1 MVCNRGNDMPQNKLK
16 ATFMRG
22 GTSKAVVFNRQDL
35 PADPA
40 QWDPIFLSVM
50 GSPDPNGRQLDG
62 MGGGL
67 SSLSKVCVVGA
78 PTRPDA
84 DIDYTFAQ
92 ISVKSAAVDY
102 SANCGNMSSAMG
114 PFAVSEGLVTA
125 PANGEAVV
133 RIHNT
138 NTGKIIVARFPMA
151 DGDVETDG
159 EMTIDG
165 VGGQG
170 APVRLEFVDPGGTR
184 TGRLLPTG
192 RASDH
197 FDIPGLGAIEA
208 SLVDAANPCVFVAAA
223 ALSKD
228 GSEMPEA
235 LESDP
240 IFLERMEA
248 IRCAASVAMGLAP
261 DVAQAARIPSVPKVA
276 MIVAP
281 RQMTTLSGR
290 RLEPSE
296 MSLGIRMIS
305 IGQPHRAVPITG
317 ATCLAIAV
325 RIKGTLANRMARPGD
340 GPITIAHPS
349 GTTVVDA
356 AVENADDPAKAR
368 AIHGAVYRTAR
379 RLFEGS
385 VFYRA
390 AKSTAQA
397 RRSA

>member
-1 MVCNRGNDMPQNKLK
+1 MPQNKLK

-40 QWDPIFLSVM
+40 QWDPIFLAVM
-50 GSPDPNGRQLDG
+50 GSPDLNGRQLDG

-67 SSLSKVCVVGA
+67 SSLSKVCVVGE
-78 PTRPDA
+78 PTRTDA

-92 ISVKSAAVDY
+92 IAVKSAAVDY

-114 PFAVSEGLVTA
+114 PFAVSEGLVQA

-138 NTGKIIVARFPMA
+138 NTGKIIVARFSMS
-151 DGDVETDG
+151 DGEVETEGD
-159 EMTIDG
+159 MAIDG

-170 APVRLEFVDPGGTR
+170 APVRLEFVDPGGAR

-192 RASDH
+192 RAYDH
-197 FDIPGLGAIEA
+197 FDIPGLGVIEA
-208 SLVDAANPCVFVAAA
+208 SLVDATNPCVFVATD
-223 ALSKD
+223 SVGQD
-228 GSEMPEA
+228 GSEMPDA
-235 LESDP
+235 LESDAV
-240 IFLERMEA
+240 FLERMEA

-261 DVAQAARIPSVPKVA
+261 DLAAAANIPSVPKVA
-276 MIVAP
+276 MIVPP

-290 RLEPSE
+290 ALAPSD
-296 MSLGIRMIS
+296 MSIGIRMIS

-325 RIKGTLANRMARPGD
+325 RIKGTLANRMACPGD

-356 AVENADDPAKAR
+356 AVDHADDPVRAR

-379 RLFEGS
+379 RLFEGN
-385 VFYRA
+385 VFYRT
-390 AKSTAQA
+390 AKASAPA

>member
-1 MVCNRGNDMPQNKLK
+1 MPQTKIR

-40 QWDPIFLSVM
+40 HWDPIFLAVM

-67 SSLSKVCVVGA
+67 SSLSKVCVVG
-78 PTRPDA
+78 PSTRPDA
-84 DIDYTFAQ
+84 DIDYTFGQ
-92 ISVKSAAVDY
+92 VSVKTAAVDY

-114 PFAVSEGLVTA
+114 PFAVGEGLAKA
-125 PANGEAVV
+125 PANGDAVV

-138 NTGKIIVARFPMA
+138 NTGKIIVARFPIS
-151 DGDVETDG
+151 DGEVETEGD
-159 EMTIDG
+159 MAIDG
-165 VGGQG
+165 VGGRG

-192 RASDH
+192 RPRDSL
-197 FDIPGLGAIEA
+197 DIPGLGTVEV

-223 ALSKD
+223 ALGKEGNETPD
-228 GSEMPEA
+228 A
-235 LESDP
+235 LEGDP
-240 IFLERMEA
+240 VFLGRMEA

-261 DVAQAARIPSVPKVA
+261 DVAKAAQIPSVPKVA
-276 MIVAP
+276 MIVSP
-281 RQMTTLSGR
+281 CRMTTLSGQQ
-290 RLEPSE
+290 LQPSD
-296 MSLGIRMIS
+296 MSLGVRMVS
-305 IGQPHRAVPITG
+305 VGQPHRAVPITG

-325 RIKGTLANRMARPGD
+325 RIAGSLPNQVARPGD

-356 AVENADDPAKAR
+356 AVEHADDPARAR

-379 RLFEGS
+379 HLFEGN
-385 VFYRA
+385 VFYRSPQTVA
-390 AKSTAQA
+390 AMRKAAS
-397 RRSA
+397 S

>member
-1 MVCNRGNDMPQNKLK
+1 MPQSKIK

-35 PADPA
+35 PSDPA
-40 QWDPIFLSVM
+40 LWDPIFLSVM

-67 SSLSKVCVVGA
+67 SSLSKVCVVG
-78 PTRPDA
+78 PSTRTDA
-84 DIDYTFAQ
+84 DIDYTFGQ
-92 ISVKSAAVDY
+92 VSVKSAAVDY

-114 PFAVSEGLVTA
+114 PFAVSEGFVQA
-125 PANGEAVV
+125 PADGEAVV

-138 NTGKIIVARFPMA
+138 NTGKIIVARFPMS
-151 DGDVETDG
+151 GGEVEIDG
-159 EMTIDG
+159 EMAIDG

-170 APVRLEFVDPGGTR
+170 APVRLEFIDPGGTR

-192 RASDH
+192 RPRDCL
-197 FDIPGLGAIEA
+197 DIAGLGLVEA
-208 SLVDAANPCVFVAAA
+208 SLVDAANPCVFVTAA
-223 ALSKD
+223 ALGKD
-228 GSEMPEA
+228 GTEMPEA
-235 LESDP
+235 LEGDVL
-240 IFLERMEA
+240 FLDRMEA

-261 DVAQAARIPSVPKVA
+261 DVTAAALIPSVPKVA

-281 RQMTTLSGR
+281 RAMTTLSGR
-290 RLEPSE
+290 QLEAAD

-325 RIKGTLANRMARPGD
+325 RIAGSLPHLLARADAGS
-340 GPITIAHPS
+340 ITVAHPS

-356 AVENADDPAKAR
+356 AVEHANDPARAR

-379 RLFEGS
+379 RLFEGH
-385 VFYRA
+385 VFYGVSPANEQLR
-390 AKSTAQA
+390 KTATN
-397 RRSA
+397 

>member
-1 MVCNRGNDMPQNKLK
+1 MPQTKIR

-40 QWDPIFLSVM
+40 HWDPIFLAVM

-67 SSLSKVCVVGA
+67 SSLSKVCVVG
-78 PTRPDA
+78 PSTRPDA
-84 DIDYTFAQ
+84 DIDYTFGQ
-92 ISVKSAAVDY
+92 VSVKTAAVDY

-114 PFAVSEGLVTA
+114 PFAVGEGLAKA
-125 PANGEAVV
+125 PANGDAVV

-138 NTGKIIVARFPMA
+138 NTGKIIVARFPIS
-151 DGDVETDG
+151 DGEVETEGD
-159 EMTIDG
+159 MAIDG
-165 VGGQG
+165 VGGRG

-192 RASDH
+192 RPRDLL
-197 FDIPGLGAIEA
+197 DIPGLGTVEV

-223 ALSKD
+223 ALGKEGNETPD
-228 GSEMPEA
+228 A
-235 LESDP
+235 LEGDP
-240 IFLERMEA
+240 VFLGRMEA

-261 DVAQAARIPSVPKVA
+261 DVAKAAQIPSVPKVA
-276 MIVAP
+276 MIVSP
-281 RQMTTLSGR
+281 CRMTTLSGQQ
-290 RLEPSE
+290 LQPSD
-296 MSLGIRMIS
+296 MSLGVRMVS
-305 IGQPHRAVPITG
+305 VGQPHRAVPITG

-325 RIKGTLANRMARPGD
+325 RIAGSLPNQVARPGD

-356 AVENADDPAKAR
+356 AVEHADDPARAR

-379 RLFEGS
+379 HLFEGN
-385 VFYRA
+385 VFYRSPQTVA
-390 AKSTAQA
+390 AMRKAAS
-397 RRSA
+397 S